1 MPKTPILFIH
11 GHTLDQRM
19 WQPQLE
25 AFKDHSLIAPTLRG
39 YGHSSPMENN
49 FSFAEDM
56 YALLEPFDQI
66 HLVGLSLGGNVALE
80 MAVRYPNKIQTL
92 TLLDSGLKGFTP
104 DEAQIKA
111 GAEVQSAYDQH
122 GLEAAKKTWLGLPLF
137 AAARQ
142 NPSLKTQ
149 LETWVG
155 DYSGWH
161 WAQRVSPAIAIED
174 VSSRLAE
181 ITAKTLIV
189 VGQHDVAYFQNV
201 ATYVEQQIKNSKRKV
216 IENAGHMVNLE
227 QPTLINQLL
236 TEHFLE
242 S

>member
-1 MPKTPILFIH
+1 MSKTPILFIH

-25 AFKDHSLIAPTLRG
+25 AFKDNLVIAPTLRG
-39 YGHSSPMENN
+39 YGKAQPPSQP
-49 FSFAEDM
+49 FSFAEDIIEI
-56 YALLEPFDQI
+56 LETQPKI

-80 MAVRYPNKIQTL
+80 MAVRYPEKIQTL
-92 TLLDSGLKGFTP
+92 ALLDSSLKGFTA

-111 GAEVQSAYDQH
+111 GAEVQQAYEQF
-122 GLEAAKKTWLGLPLF
+122 GLEVAKKTWLGLPLF
-137 AAARQ
+137 AAASQ
-142 NPSLKTQ
+142 NPVIKTQ
-149 LETWVG
+149 LEAWVT

-161 WAQRVSPAIAIED
+161 WAQNISPSAAIED

-189 VGQHDVAYFQNV
+189 VGERDVTYFQNV
-201 ATYVEQQIKNSKRKV
+201 ARYLQQGIIGSRLEV
-216 IENAGHMVNLE
+216 IAGAGHMVNLE
-227 QPTLINQLL
+227 QAAMINQLL
-236 TEHFLE
+236 ASHFLE

>member
-1 MPKTPILFIH
+1 MSKTPILFIH

-25 AFKDHSLIAPTLRG
+25 AFKDDLVIAPTLRG
-39 YGHSSPMENN
+39 YGNSQAPSQT
-49 FSFAEDM
+49 FSFTEEM
-56 YALLEPFDQI
+56 YTRLEPYKKA

-80 MAVRYPNKIQTL
+80 MAIRYPEKTASL
-92 TLLDSGLKGFTP
+92 TLLDSSLKGFTA

-111 GAEVQSAYDQH
+111 GQSVQLAFEQH
-122 GLEAAKKTWLGLPLF
+122 GLEAAKHTWLGLPLF
-137 AAARQ
+137 ASARE
-142 NPSLKTQ
+142 NPAIKTQ
-149 LETWVG
+149 LEAWVR

-161 WAQRVSPAIAIED
+161 WAQNISPSAAIED

-189 VGQHDVAYFQNV
+189 VGQQDVAYFQNV
-201 ATYVEQQIKNSKRKV
+201 ARFLQQGIAGARLEV
-216 IENAGHMVNLE
+216 VANAGHMVNLE
-227 QPTLINQLL
+227 QAAMINQLL
-236 TEHFLE
+236 AEHFLE